1 MSASPQPVES
11 RPAILEGRRML
22 HLEDSFTFRCGPD
35 RACFNTC
42 CADVNIVVTPLDV
55 LGLARRLG
63 MTTTAFRARHTVTLE
78 TRDLQLPVVALRM
91 REDRE
96 GRPCP
101 FVGRQGCT
109 VYEDRPW
116 ACRMYPLGLAV
127 PPAHAGEEPEPLYF
141 LFEDGFCRGHED
153 GRPWTVGTW
162 REDQGVPERE
172 HLEKEFR
179 RVVTHP
185 WFIGGRRLD
194 PRRQELFL
202 MACYDLDRFRA
213 FVFESSFLRRLVVAP
228 ELAARLATDDLALLE
243 FAFRWARFAL
253 FGEPTLRVRAVHGD
267 GGTR

>member
-1 MSASPQPVES
+1 VSVDPQPFEE
-11 RPAILEGRRML
+11 RPAILKDKRTL
-22 HLEDSFTFRCGPD
+22 ALQDAFTFHCGPD

-42 CADVNIVVTPLDV
+42 CADVNIVLTPLDV

-63 MTTTAFRARHTVTLE
+63 MTTTVFRARHTVTLE

-91 REDRE
+91 EEEKE

-101 FVGRQGCT
+101 LVGPEGCT

-127 PPAHAGEEPEPLYF
+127 PPAHAGEEPEPLFF
-141 LFEDGFCRGHED
+141 LFEDGFCEGHRD
-153 GRPWTVGTW
+153 GPEWTVGAW
-162 REDQGVPERE
+162 RDDQGIPRRE
-172 HLEKEFR
+172 QLEEEFR

-202 MACYDLDRFRA
+202 MACYDLDRFRELI
-213 FVFESSFLRRLVVAP
+213 FESSFLQRLVVDP
-228 ELAARLATDDLALLE
+228 DLASQLATDDLALLD
-243 FAFRWARFAL
+243 FSFRWVRFAL
-253 FGEPTLRVRAVHGD
+253 FAEPTLRVRKV
-267 GGTR
+267 TN

>member
-1 MSASPQPVES
+1 MSANPE
-11 RPAILEGRRML
+11 ALEEGPPL
-22 HLEDSFTFRCGPD
+22 LKDKKTLTLADSFTFRCGRE

-63 MTTTAFRARHTVTLE
+63 MTTSVFRARHTVTLE
-78 TRDLQLPVVALRM
+78 TRDLQLPVVALKM
-91 REDRE
+91 EDRE

-101 FVGRQGCT
+101 FVGPEGCT

-116 ACRMYPLGLAV
+116 ACRMYPVGLAI
-127 PPAHAGEEPEPLYF
+127 PPARAGEEREPLYF
-141 LFEDGFCRGHED
+141 LFEDDFCEGRLD
-153 GRPWTVGTW
+153 GPDWTVGAW

-172 HLEKEFR
+172 RLEEAFR

-202 MACYDLDRFRA
+202 MACYDLDRFRE
-213 FVFESSFLRRLVVAP
+213 FIFESSFLRRLVVEP
-228 ELAARLATDDLALLE
+228 ELAASLATDDLTLLD
-243 FAFRWARFAL
+243 FSFRWVRFAL
-253 FGEPTLRVRAVHGD
+253 FGEPTLKVRKM
-267 GGTR
+267 TN